1 MAEIANK
8 PPEGGFSDDP
18 AVNTLQAEVYNRR
31 RAGITQKLSSFDE
44 QILQIAAEIRTNVQ
58 DAEDLGEQAE
68 VLRELEAMR
77 LKLLDEGHG
86 SRVTYL
92 TAKHQRLSV
101 DREQRRLV
109 STRTR
114 MEHQLKGLRADRGA
128 TLAEWRSRSAQELVE
143 TRRERERLT
152 EELKRSEYRENLVQL
167 TAPARGVILSIAER
181 SVGLV
186 IREAEQMFIIVPA
199 DVQMEMEVDVLP
211 KDVGLIQVGDFVRI
225 KLDALP
231 FQKHGTIEGR
241 VRQISDDA
249 VVAEGGDPTQT
260 VYRTRIELGERKLRE
275 VPESFRLTSGL
286 TGNAD
291 ITVGE
296 RRIITYFIYPL
307 VRAFDSSFREP

>member
-143 TRRERERLT
+143 TRRERV
-152 EELKRSEYRENLVQL
+152 S
-167 TAPARGVILSIAER
+167 VIKTF
-181 SVGLV
+181 G
-186 IREAEQMFIIVPA
+186 
-199 DVQMEMEVDVLP
+199 
-211 KDVGLIQVGDFVRI
+211 
-225 KLDALP
+225 
-231 FQKHGTIEGR
+231 
-241 VRQISDDA
+241 
-249 VVAEGGDPTQT
+249 
-260 VYRTRIELGERKLRE
+260 
-275 VPESFRLTSGL
+275 TSGP
-286 TGNAD
+286 
-291 ITVGE
+291 V
-296 RRIITYFIYPL
+296 F
-307 VRAFDSSFREP
+307 